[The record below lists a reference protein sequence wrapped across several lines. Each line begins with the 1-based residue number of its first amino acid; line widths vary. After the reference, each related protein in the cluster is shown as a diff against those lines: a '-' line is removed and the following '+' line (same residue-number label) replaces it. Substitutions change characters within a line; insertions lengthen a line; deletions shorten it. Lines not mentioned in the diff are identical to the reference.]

1 MYYKHEEKWVHL
13 QWRNTELTLEMDQAF
28 PDVYKQFSSKWNIF
42 STLQLKIRLQP
53 EPDRKDLVLFSY
65 HENTWKSQP
74 VFQGKFLAFVE
85 KKAYQHELK
94 VLTDSIEHTPEYAEI
109 PKLSE

>member
-1 MYYKHEEKWVHL
+1 MKISACISREV
-13 QWRNTELTLEMDQAF
+13 
-28 PDVYKQFSSKWNIF
+28 FS
-42 STLQLKIRLQP
+42 LC
-53 EPDRKDLVLFSY
+53 
-65 HENTWKSQP
+65 
-74 VFQGKFLAFVE
+74 E